1 MLARLSY
8 RYKVPI
14 TFSLIVLVVAAIV
27 SGTLMAQ
34 AYRDSKRDLIA
45 GAESLGKSLART
57 LAPLILHDDVWRTY
71 ESITAPFDSANG
83 ARQRTIIVLDSRGRI
98 YASSDP
104 KRFPVATTISGHNN
118 RYGELMKG
126 INSVESGMEIVD
138 DNRLAQIE
146 IALPISVEESRI
158 GTLVLIYNHEL
169 FLSRFYRTVREVAL
183 LTLAI
188 LALLLPVGWYLGGRM
203 AKPLTRLAQ
212 CMDKLGT
219 MPADDLE
226 CDLGTELKN
235 RSAHDELG
243 RLWLQFARM
252 IGQLKEKAKLE
263 KEMVRSN
270 RLAAIGRITSGIA
283 HEINN
288 PLGGML
294 NAISTFK
301 RQGNSEPFVLKTV
314 SLLERGLLQIQEI
327 VAALLVQVKLKS
339 QALTPADIDDIHTL
353 MLGEIDAHQVKFVWQ
368 NDIRDPVPL
377 PATMIRQ
384 ILLNLLLNAVHAVHD
399 RGYIAS
405 KIWIEAGSFL
415 IEVEN
420 DGELIDE
427 TKMESLLEP
436 FPDPDAQN
444 NGLGLWVV
452 YQILQQLKGD
462 IEVSSIP
469 GITRFHISLPLEQDY
484 AAA

>member
-1 MLARLSY
+1 
-8 RYKVPI
+8 
-14 TFSLIVLVVAAIV
+14 
-27 SGTLMAQ
+27 MAQ
-34 AYRDSKRDLIA
+34 AYRDSKRELIA
-45 GAESLGKSLART
+45 GGESLGRSLART

-71 ESITAPFDSANG
+71 ESITAPFDSAN
-83 ARQRTIIVLDSRGRI
+83 ATRQRTIIVLDSKGKI

-104 KRFPVATTISGHNN
+104 KRFPVATTISGHND
-118 RYGELMKG
+118 RYGELTKG
-126 INSVESGMEIVD
+126 VNFVESGMEIVD

-158 GTLVLIYNHEL
+158 GTLVLIYKYEL

-226 CDLGTELKN
+226 CDLAELKN

-252 IGQLKEKAKLE
+252 IDQLKEKAKLE
-263 KEMVRSN
+263 KEVVRSN

-301 RQGNSEPFVLKTV
+301 RQGNNEPFVLKTV

-339 QALTPADIDDIHTL
+339 QALTPTDIDDIHTL

-368 NDIRDPVPL
+368 NHIHDPVPL

-399 RGYIAS
+399 RGYITS
-405 KIWIEAGSFL
+405 KIWIEAGKFL

-436 FPDPDAQN
+436 FPDSDALN

-469 GITRFHISLPLEQDY
+469 GVTRFHISLPMEQDY